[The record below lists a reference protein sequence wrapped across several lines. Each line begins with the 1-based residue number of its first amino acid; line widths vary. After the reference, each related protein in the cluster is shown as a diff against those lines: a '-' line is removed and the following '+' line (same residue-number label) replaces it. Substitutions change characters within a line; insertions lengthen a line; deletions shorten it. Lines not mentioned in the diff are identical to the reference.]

1 MTKISAL
8 LLVLLIAAYTAKTSR
23 TQGESQVQDQNSS
36 GATAKPD
43 PATQVTIAV
52 GSEIGVSRDLFKV
65 GEAILVTIT
74 MTNSSTESQNVCLSA
89 NLYQNLP
96 VLTKDGGPVP
106 IMKWTSEVRTIAQ
119 RDRTC
124 QEINLPEK
132 IVLSPKMQRSVDW
145 FTLVD
150 STVPTGVEAW
160 YDTLKPG
167 RYELSLQRRIDC
179 CDGGMVQ
186 SNKTSFT
193 VVP

>member
-1 MTKISAL
+1 MLI
-8 LLVLLIAAYTAKTSR
+8 VVVIAAN
-23 TQGESQVQDQNSS
+23 TQTDSKRRDKSQLQDQNSS
-36 GATAKPD
+36 SATAKPQ
-43 PATQVTIAV
+43 PAPEITIAV
-52 GSEIGVSRDLFKV
+52 GSEIGLAKGLFKV

-74 MTNSSTESQNVCLSA
+74 MTNSSTDPQNVCLSA

-96 VLTKDGGPVP
+96 VLTKDGKPVP

-124 QEINLPEK
+124 QDINLPEK
-132 IVLSPKMQRSVDW
+132 IVLSPKTQKAVDW

-150 STVPTGVEAW
+150 NTVPTGAEAW

-167 RYELSLQRRIDC
+167 RYELSLQRRMDC
-179 CDGGMVQ
+179 CDGVMMQ